1 MASSLNLAA
10 TTRSAVMICVLLLAA
25 SVSGSH
31 GSNVLC
37 TNNTPAPLT
46 CQGVPIPVGATVTID
61 VVVDVAAVVEVV
73 DAAGNVVKGAFVV
86 PADVAAIVF
95 VYVGTTIQVKVT
107 AVVTGL
113 VGGLLNNLLGL
124 VLATIVVVL

>member
-1 MASSLNLAA
+1 MASSLAA
-10 TTRSAVMICVLLLAA
+10 TRSAVICVLLLLAA

-31 GSNVLC
+31 GYNVLC

-46 CQGVPIPVGATVTID
+46 CQGVPIPVGATVAVD
-61 VVVDVAAVVEVV
+61 VIADVAAVVEVV
-73 DAAGNVVKGAFVV
+73 DAAGNLVKGTCVV
-86 PADVAAIVF
+86 PADVTAIVF
-95 VYVGTTIQVKVT
+95 VYVGTTIQIKVT

>member
-1 MASSLNLAA
+1 MAAI
-10 TTRSAVMICVLLLAA
+10 RSALICVLLLLLLLA
-25 SVSGSH
+25 SASGSH
-31 GSNVLC
+31 GYNVLC

-46 CQGVPIPVGATVTID
+46 CQGVPIPVGATVTVD
-61 VVVDVAAVVEVV
+61 VVVGVPAVVEVV
-73 DAAGNVVKGAFVV
+73 DAAGNVVKGTCVV
-86 PADVAAIVF
+86 PADVTALVF
-95 VYVGTTIQVKVT
+95 VYLGTTIQIQVT

>member
-1 MASSLNLAA
+1 MASSLAA
-10 TTRSAVMICVLLLAA
+10 TRSALICVMLLAA

-31 GSNVLC
+31 GYNVLC

-46 CQGVPIPVGATVTID
+46 CQGVPIPVGATVT
-61 VVVDVAAVVEVV
+61 VDVIVDVPAVVEVV
-73 DAAGNVVKGAFVV
+73 DAAGNVVKGTCVV
-86 PADVAAIVF
+86 PADVTALVF
-95 VYVGTTIQVKVT
+95 VYVGTTIQIKVT

-113 VGGLLNNLLGL
+113 VGGLLNSLLGL